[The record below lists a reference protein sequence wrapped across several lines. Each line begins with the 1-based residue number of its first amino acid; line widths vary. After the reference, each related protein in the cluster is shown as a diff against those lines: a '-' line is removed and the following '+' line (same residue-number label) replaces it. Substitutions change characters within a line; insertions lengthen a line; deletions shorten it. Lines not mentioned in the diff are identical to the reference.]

1 MKKLSID
8 ECEVIHTYF
17 EYLDHLNDTRIT
29 QSTHFLDDYKAE
41 QTNMF
46 VAACLTV
53 LKLNKPVKEN
63 PEDPFA

>member
-17 EYLDHLNDTRIT
+17 EYLDHLNETKIT
-29 QSTHFLDDYKAE
+29 QGTHFLDDYKAE

-53 LKLNKPVKEN
+53 LKLGKSDEEK